1 LTRRDFLKKT
11 GILTAAAAMHAMP
24 QEVIRAKPVLDT
36 KLLSPFVDALP
47 LPPIARSSGSRPSPE
62 EPGRQA
68 RYYRIAMQAFE
79 AQLHRNIPATRL
91 WGYGASFPGP
101 TIETRSGEP
110 VMVEWVNSLPQKHF
124 LPIDH
129 NLHGAEKDKPEVRAV
144 VHLHGAKTQAHNDGY
159 PEDWYV
165 PGKSAVYYYPN
176 KQDAA
181 PLWYHDHA
189 VGINRLNIYAGLA
202 GLYFVRDDFED
213 SLHLPSGEYEIPLV
227 ICDRLLDSKGQLY
240 YPESAKP
247 DAPWIP
253 EFSGDILL
261 VNGKIL
267 PYLNVEPRK
276 YRFRLFNVSNSSNFF
291 LSLSNNAPFTQI
303 GTDQGLLS
311 APVEVPKLVIAPAE
325 RADLIIDF
333 STHRG
338 EKIVLLNR
346 ILPLMQ
352 FRVRTGAPDRQPLA
366 ASLRAIT
373 KTPES
378 TAIKTRMLSLDEYED
393 RAGDP
398 AIMLLNRSRWH
409 MPITERPLLDSV
421 EIWNL
426 INMTDDV
433 HPIHLHLVR
442 FQILDRRRFDK
453 FTYQYKKTLRFTGPA
468 VAPDS
473 NEAGW
478 KDTARAEAGMMTR
491 IIVRFEGYPGR
502 YVWHCHNLEHE
513 DNEMMRPYE
522 VVAPGSVGAMQSVT
536 PPSIPMCSARTS

>member
-1 LTRRDFLKKT
+1 VKLTRRDFLKKT
-11 GILTAAAAMHAMP
+11 GILTAAAALHAMP
-24 QEVIRAKPVLDT
+24 REIRAKPVLDS
-36 KLLSPFVDALP
+36 KLLTPFIDALP
-47 LPPIARSSGSRPSPE
+47 VPLIAQSSGTRPSPD
-62 EPGRQA
+62 EPGKHA
-68 RYYRIAMQAFE
+68 HYYRIAMAEFE

-91 WGYGASFPGP
+91 WGYASSFPGP
-101 TIETRSGEP
+101 TIEARSGEP
-110 VMVEWVNSLPQKHF
+110 VIVEWINSLPQRHF

-129 NLHGAEKDKPEVRAV
+129 NLHGAERNKPEVRTV
-144 VHLHGAKTQAHNDGY
+144 VHLHGAKTPAHNDGY

-165 PGKSAVYYYPN
+165 PGKSAVYHYPN

-227 ICDRLLDSKGQLY
+227 ICDRMLDSKGQLY
-240 YPESAKP
+240 YPESGTP

-276 YRFRLFNVSNSSNFF
+276 YRFRLFNVSNSRGFD
-291 LSLSNNAPFTQI
+291 LSLSNKAPFTQI

-311 APVEVPKLVIAPAE
+311 APVQVPELQIAPAE
-325 RADLIIDF
+325 RADLVVDF
-333 STHRG
+333 SKHRG
-338 EKIVLLNR
+338 EKIVLLDE
-346 ILPLMQ
+346 IVPLMQ
-352 FRVRTGAPDRQPLA
+352 FRVGSGAPDQKPLPT
-366 ASLRAIT
+366 SLRPIVQ
-373 KTPES
+373 TPES
-378 TAIKTRMLSLDEYED
+378 IAIKTRMLTLDEYKN
-393 RAGDP
+393 RAGDT

-409 MPITERPLLDSV
+409 MPITEKPVLDSV

-426 INMTDDV
+426 INMTDDE

-453 FTYQYKKTLRFTGPA
+453 FAYLYKKTLRYTGSIIP
-468 VAPDS
+468 PDA

-478 KDTARAEAGMMTR
+478 KDTVRAEAGMVTR

-522 VVAPGSVGAMQSVT
+522 IVA
-536 PPSIPMCSARTS
+536 R